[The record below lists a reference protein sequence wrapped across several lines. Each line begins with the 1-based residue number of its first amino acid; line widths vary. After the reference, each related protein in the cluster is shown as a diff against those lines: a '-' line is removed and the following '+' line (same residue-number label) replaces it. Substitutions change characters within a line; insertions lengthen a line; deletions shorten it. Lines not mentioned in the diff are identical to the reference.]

1 MGDGLDPRLSKA
13 AEKIDL
19 DATGP
24 VDLNLLFQR
33 LADELAGL
41 ETQSQLVEACMDK
54 MLNEARGEDGNVSTV
69 ELQYLDRITQTL
81 GELQAF
87 LRRVAQA
94 APAGVALDLQDA
106 TDAVKLG
113 ALSEK
118 LQGRV
123 PKTCVEE
130 GSVDLF

>member
-1 MGDGLDPRLSKA
+1 
-13 AEKIDL
+13 
-19 DATGP
+19 
-24 VDLNLLFQR
+24 
-33 LADELAGL
+33 
-41 ETQSQLVEACMDK
+41 MDK